1 MLPVVLP
8 AVLRVAPSAV
18 LPVVVLVVAP
28 WGLLE
33 VALRVLLLE
42 ASRLPVLG
50 VVPLEAHQLLVPEV
64 VRLLLVPEVVLPLDP
79 WALGLVV
86 LPVEPTSV
94 LGPAPPN
101 PLGTA

>member
-18 LPVVVLVVAP
+18 LSVVVLVVAP

-64 VRLLLVPEVVLPLDP
+64 ARLLLVPEVVLPQDP
-79 WALGLVV
+79 
-86 LPVEPTSV
+86 
-94 LGPAPPN
+94 
-101 PLGTA
+101 